1 MGGYYYFDVFLL
13 FVFQVILVFVSDSTS
28 PDGLALSEITAEN
41 V

>member
-1 MGGYYYFDVFLL
+1 MGLLLFDVFLL
-13 FVFQVILVFVSDSTS
+13 FVFQVILVFVSDSAS